1 MVPERMNPYSDVSLE
16 NAPEQSDKTPANAP
30 AGNSP
35 TNPYEDTAKQFE
47 QKRDLLL
54 NRAIKRSLGNPPDE
68 IASIL
73 GISRNTGLSPEVVR
87 NNREDVET
95 RVKQREIGAQVASLS
110 QTGQEW
116 LTEKYNLDISQD
128 DLANI
133 KAMDDAITNK
143 SWYEK
148 DFLDKLMDSSVKTG
162 TINVRQMA
170 SSIEATPGM
179 NRIPEFDRIDELL
192 AEGDREAALS
202 YIRENDRALAGTA
215 LKADLLRYI
224 GAEPEDRA
232 ELRAMSM
239 EQISR
244 SASQIA
250 QQESERQAIPN
261 DPGLTRAMED
271 GSASAVLGAIA
282 DDPGIIPRVTVESL
296 ITSAPSLAAGVFGT
310 MSGALPAAAGSAMAS
325 YGTERGLGL
334 ISALRD
340 AGVDTSDPDQLI
352 AAMTDPSILEDA
364 QRRAELKALPISMLD
379 MLGAGLASRLLAP
392 TSVAG
397 KTLTTRQREAINLFT
412 QMPVQGIQEGAGEAS
427 GQYLADG
434 EVNTAEVALE
444 TIAGAFGSTSDVLA
458 FSGNRVF
465 ESVVNNANS
474 YRRAKKDRAYLTAVK
489 DAANQTQLR
498 KRDPQA
504 LKELLN
510 RLSQTG
516 PVDEIYISGKDFQ
529 ELFQSKNL
537 DPEEYAQKME
547 SVGQQYH
554 ESLLTGGDIAVSVAD
569 FAAVIAP
576 TEAAEDFILRART
589 KTDGMSPAE
598 ADQWMNEQARPTLEA
613 IINYDG
619 DQAGQSAQKVF
630 DDVVGQL
637 LATGMDQQTAER
649 NASLY
654 RAFFDVMGQTEDV
667 DPFDLYQ
674 QYNLAITR
682 EMPEILKRRDN
693 NVDALDPLL
702 DRLRSGDVPSQQS
715 IFGASLTDFLREQGG
730 VQDYAGELSA
740 MDADKTRQAFQRN
753 LVSEQGLDLATAAER
768 AAEAGYIESRD
779 TNQLLAALDTELR
792 GDPIYARGNEDA
804 KLQET
809 AADLMALQEELDRL
823 GIDLAEVDNA
833 TAKEA
838 LNSVVYGDAQQGAEV
853 ELQQADPDISA
864 LADFNRQ
871 SDEYQFENG
880 DVRAEAIERLVSKYL
895 ADDGF
900 QGMQMPNGSGF
911 VLVTPSAKEDGAWQV
926 TQFAEDGTPNSD
938 NGLQSK
944 EDALRDFFS
953 EARPELQGGTVDLNQ
968 SATQTEAFR
977 NWFGDSKVVDEVG
990 NPLVMYHASQEPI
1003 TSFDRNRIGEK
1014 HGQAGDY
1021 GGGFYFSGDPAYTD
1035 RFGEVKTPVY
1045 LSIENPL
1052 VIYDGQNNNDG
1063 ANGQVYRQ
1071 FKRIMRAQDPESAS
1085 EYLRGEGFDGV
1096 IVHGAGGSIGT
1107 GDFLE
1112 VVAFRPEQIKSA
1124 TGNRGT
1130 FDPNDTSILNQS
1142 GRPASDIERQLK
1154 SDFPGLKLSLRES
1167 ANTVIVDRVEV
1178 PEGQRESGT
1187 GTKVMQRITEW
1198 ADANGKALALTPS
1211 SDFGGNKRRL
1221 KSFYKRF
1228 GFVENQGR
1236 NKDFA
1241 VSESM
1246 IRPIEMN
1253 QDIGGK
1259 RGVIRIDRTNRNFN
1273 IELLAKADL
1282 STFLHESGHF
1292 FLEVLG
1298 DLSQRE
1304 GASDRVKGQYQTIL
1318 DWFEVESRDQIGVE
1332 QHEQFARGFEA
1343 YLMEGKAP
1351 TPELQ
1356 SVFARFRAWLMAVYK
1371 RLSALNVDLTDEVRN
1386 VMDRILATDEEIER
1400 ARGEAGMADSLS
1412 DVAAMGWTEQERA
1425 DYRDLVEEAR
1435 EAAKS
1440 DLIARQMKDLRKTE
1454 KDWYKQERA
1463 KVRDEV
1469 MAEMSQNRVYR
1480 ALAHLQ
1486 SGKLP
1491 DGSELPSGL
1500 QPVKLSKEM
1509 LVAQYGAEFLKR
1521 LPGPRNK
1528 IYSGPYIY
1536 SREGGVSPE
1545 ILADLY
1551 GFSSGDEMIQAFA
1564 NARAMKPLA
1573 EAEADARMRER
1584 YPDINLS
1591 GEAAEAAIA
1600 AVHNDKAADRMLME
1614 MKKLHSKSRF
1624 AKTRMTPAH
1633 VLRQAAQ
1640 RLIQGQR
1647 VKDIRPDLYRRA
1659 EARAANDAFTEAT
1672 NNDFDSAFESKQ
1684 RQLLNHYLYREAAA
1698 AREAAESTLEY
1709 VKRFSKKSTRQRIGK
1724 AGSDYLEQID
1734 AIIDQYE
1741 FRRVSLK
1748 QISRRRSLQSWVDE
1762 LKADGIEPEIPQSV
1776 LQQAQTVNYKEISVE
1791 ELQGIRDALTSIEH
1805 LARTKNKLLSSQF
1818 KREFGET
1825 VDSIVSSIGAH
1836 HEIKQEALF
1845 TPKTNLKGL
1854 KNWGD
1859 QYVAAHAKPEFILE
1873 YLDGNQSMG
1882 PVWQALFK
1890 PLSDA
1895 ENAENKMTGEAMERL
1910 TEIMGE
1916 FKEEQRAQWFVRKTY
1931 IPEIGT
1937 SMTKSNMIAM
1947 ALNWGN
1953 EGNRR
1958 AVLEGYGWSQEQAQA
1973 VLNKLTES
1981 EWQMVQNIWDLVDSY
1996 WPEIAQLQKDLTG
2009 LAPEKVERTPV
2020 ETPFGVLPGGY
2031 YPLKYDPET
2040 SFMQFKRDES
2050 VNTQDL
2056 FENNFLKPTTKKGHT
2071 IERVGSAGM
2080 QVRLDL
2086 AVLGEHIYQVIHD
2099 LSHRRAIIDVDRLI
2113 GNVRVRHAIE
2123 GTAGKEA
2130 YRQLRP
2136 WLQAIANDTRQPS
2149 LPWERVISHMRAGG
2163 TIVNM
2168 GWKFTTAIVQPLG
2181 YLQSVDQIGAK
2192 WAWKG
2197 LRDFYGSPDKM
2208 AKQVDF
2214 VFERSEAMKNR
2225 QRNFDRDVRDYA
2237 RRLEREGKMDGVR
2250 ESFFWMTGMLDMS
2263 VSVPTWLGAYR
2274 KAMEGHVPNAAKG
2287 DEAAAIDYADQA
2299 VRESQSS
2306 GAVKDLARIQRGNEA
2321 FRAFTMFYSYF
2332 SALFNLLRRRR
2343 QDLQLGNINL
2353 PQFAAS
2359 MAVLWIAPAVLGE
2372 LVAMRGP
2379 DDDEEWAKWAAQ
2391 QSILYPFQ
2399 TMIGV
2404 RDVANAAL
2412 TPFGFGASPAYDG
2425 LEQTARALQVPYKAL
2440 TGEEVKRSD
2449 VKSIVLAT
2457 SYWGHLPGR
2466 QTWITGE
2473 YLFDLMDGK
2482 ENPENPGEL
2491 LDGLMFSRPANER

>member
-1 MVPERMNPYSDVSLE
+1 MSKYAKPFGGSEEQAQPPSDPAPKSKYADSIKKVSD
-16 NAPEQSDKTPANAP
+16 QR
-30 AGNSP
+30 
-35 TNPYEDTAKQFE
+35 Q
-47 QKRDLLL
+47 LLL
-54 NRAIKRSLGNPPDE
+54 NRAVKRSIGNPPE
-68 IASIL
+68 QVASIL
-73 GISRNTGLSPEVVR
+73 GLSRNTGLPPELVR
-87 NNREDVET
+87 NNQEDVEY
-95 RVKQREIGAQVASLS
+95 RVKQREMGSQIGSLS
-110 QTGQEW
+110 MASQDW
-116 LTEKYNLDISQD
+116 LTEKYNLDLSQD

-133 KAMDDAITNK
+133 KAMDDAVNNK
-143 SWYEK
+143 EWYEQ
-148 DFLDKLMDSSVKTG
+148 DFLDKLMGSFKTG
-162 TINVRQMA
+162 AINVRQA
-170 SSIEATPGM
+170 GSSTAAAPGI
-179 NRIPEFDRIDELL
+179 NRVGEFDRVDKLL
-192 AEGDREAALS
+192 AEGDRESALS

-215 LKADLLRYI
+215 LKSDLLRYI
-224 GAEPEDRA
+224 GADEQGRSD
-232 ELRAMSM
+232 LRSMAM
-239 EQISR
+239 EQIQQ
-244 SASQIA
+244 SASEISG
-250 QQESERQAIPN
+250 QEKDRANIPA
-261 DPGLTRAMED
+261 DPALVEASGEGTF
-271 GSASAVLGAIA
+271 SAVLSAVA

-296 ITSAPSLAAGVFGT
+296 MTSIPSLAAGVIGGAGGAAPAA
-310 MSGALPAAAGSAMAS
+310 SGAFLAS

-340 AGVDTSDPDQLI
+340 AGVDTSDPDQI
-352 AAMTDPSILEDA
+352 ISAMTDPEVLGEA
-364 QRRAELKALPISMLD
+364 QRRAEYKALPISILD
-379 MLGAGLASRLLAP
+379 LLGAGIAQRALAP
-392 TSVAG
+392 RSIAG
-397 KTLTTRQREAINLFT
+397 KTLSARQREAINLFS
-412 QMPVQGIQEGAGEAS
+412 QMPVQGVQEGAGEAA
-427 GQYLADG
+427 GQFMADG
-434 EVNTAEVALE
+434 EVNRAEVALE
-444 TIAGAFGSTSDVLA
+444 SIGGAFGSTADVLA

-465 ESVVNNANS
+465 ESVVNNANG

-489 DAANQTQLR
+489 DAANQTKL
-498 KRDPQA
+498 KERDPQA

-529 ELFQSKNL
+529 ELFQSKDL

-547 SVGQQYH
+547 SVGEQYH
-554 ESLLTGGDIAVSVAD
+554 EALLTGGDIAVSVAD
-569 FAAVIAP
+569 FASVIAP
-576 TEAAEDFILRART
+576 TEAAEDFITRART

-598 ADQWMNEQARPTLEA
+598 ADRWMNEQAKPTLEA

-619 DQAGQSAQKVF
+619 DQAGASAQKVF

-637 LATGMDQQTAER
+637 LSTGMDQQTAER

-654 RAFFDVMGQTEDV
+654 RAFFDVMGQTEEV
-667 DPFDLYQ
+667 DPYDLYQ

-682 EMPEILKRRDN
+682 EMPEVLKRRDN

-730 VQDYAGELSA
+730 VQDFAGELSA
-740 MDADKTRQAFQRN
+740 MDADKTRQAFKRN
-753 LVSEQGLDLATAAER
+753 LVNDQGLDLATAAER

-779 TNQLLAALDTELR
+779 TKQLLDAIDRELR
-792 GDPIYARGNEDA
+792 GDPVYQKG
-804 KLQET
+804 QEN
-809 AADLMALQEELDRL
+809 ADLRDTASDMMALEEELDRL
-823 GIDLAEVDNA
+823 GIDLSQMDNA
-833 TAKEA
+833 AAKEA
-838 LNSVVYGDAQQGAEV
+838 LNTVAYGGGQTDADTVLSQ
-853 ELQQADPDISA
+853 
-864 LADFNRQ
+864 
-871 SDEYQFENG
+871 DE
-880 DVRAEAIERLVSKYL
+880 
-895 ADDGF
+895 
-900 QGMQMPNGSGF
+900 MQ
-911 VLVTPSAKEDGAWQV
+911 
-926 TQFAEDGTPNSD
+926 
-938 NGLQSK
+938 
-944 EDALRDFFS
+944 
-953 EARPELQGGTVDLNQ
+953 
-968 SATQTEAFR
+968 
-977 NWFGDSKVVDEVG
+977 VDEVTDNEEIRRILEKYQSRQG
-990 NPLVMYHASQEPI
+990 TQQQV
-1003 TSFDRNRIGEK
+1003 TDRTVGG
-1014 HGQAGDY
+1014 GQADRGWREATSLRGSDGQPAKLYRGASRPLSSQDFAPESMGQATSNPSAPLGVWFTSDQQDASRY
-1021 GGGFYFSGDPAYTD
+1021 GSPSEYYADVRSPAVYTSEQVPEFQSAEEAVALREQLQSQGNDGIVFDYTD
-1035 RFGEVKTPVY
+1035 V
-1045 LSIENPL
+1045 
-1052 VIYDGQNNNDG
+1052 
-1063 ANGQVYRQ
+1063 
-1071 FKRIMRAQDPESAS
+1071 
-1085 EYLRGEGFDGV
+1085 
-1096 IVHGAGGSIGT
+1096 GGPIH
-1107 GDFLE
+1107 
-1112 VVAFRPEQIKSA
+1112 VVAFEPGQAILPDTVEFSQSTQSA
-1124 TGNRGT
+1124 QGIA
-1130 FDPNDTSILNQS
+1130 D
-1142 GRPASDIERQLK
+1142 QLK
-1154 SDFPGLKLSLRES
+1154 SEFSGLKLNLRES
-1167 ANTVIVDRVEV
+1167 ANAVIVDRVEL
-1178 PEGQRESGT
+1178 PEGQGESGT
-1187 GTKVMQRITEW
+1187 GTKVMQRLTDW
-1198 ADANGKALALTPS
+1198 ADTNGKVLALSPS
-1211 SDFGGNKRRL
+1211 EDFGGNKRRL

-1228 GFVENQGR
+1228 GFVENKGR
-1236 NKDFA
+1236 NKDYA

-1246 IRPIEMN
+1246 VRPTEMN

-1332 QHEQFARGFEA
+1332 QHEMFARGFEA

-1356 SVFARFRAWLMAVYK
+1356 SVFSRFRAWLLAVYK
-1371 RLSALNVDLTDEVRN
+1371 RLKALNVDLTDEVRN

-1400 ARGEAGMADSLS
+1400 ARGEAGMTDSLS
-1412 DVAAMGWTEQERA
+1412 DVSAMDWTEQERA
-1425 DYRDLVEEAR
+1425 DYRDLIEEAS

-1440 DLIARQMKDLRKTE
+1440 ELIARQMKDLRKTE
-1454 KDWYKQERA
+1454 QDWYKQERA
-1463 KVRDEV
+1463 NVRDEV
-1469 MAEMSQNRVYR
+1469 MQEISKNRVYR

-1491 DGSELPSGL
+1491 DGSALPDGL
-1500 QPVKLSKEM
+1500 QPVKLSKEL
-1509 LVAQYGAEFLKR
+1509 LVAEYGSEFLRR
-1521 LPGPRNK
+1521 LPGPGNK
-1528 IYSGPYIY
+1528 LYSGPYIY

-1545 ILADLY
+1545 ILADIY

-1564 NARAMKPLA
+1564 NARPMRPLA

-1614 MKKLHSKSRF
+1614 LKKLHSKSRF
-1624 AKTRMTPAH
+1624 AKSPMTPAQA
-1633 VLRQAAQ
+1633 LRQAAQ

-1647 VKDIRPDLYRRA
+1647 VKDVRPDLYRRA
-1659 EARAANDAFTEAT
+1659 EARAANEAFAEAT
-1672 NNDFDSAFESKQ
+1672 NNDFDAAFVSKQ
-1684 RQLLNHYLYREAAA
+1684 RQLLNHYLYREAAE

-1709 VKRFSKKSTRQRIGK
+1709 VKRFNKKATRQRIGK

-1741 FRRVSLK
+1741 FRRVSLR
-1748 QISRRRSLQSWVDE
+1748 QISRRRSLQSWVEE

-1776 LQQAQTVNYKEISVE
+1776 MEQAQTINYKEISVE

-1825 VDSIVSSIGAH
+1825 VDSIVSSIEAH
-1836 HEIKQEALF
+1836 HEVKREPPQFIRTKISQ
-1845 TPKTNLKGL
+1845 LKD
-1854 KNWGD
+1854 WGD
-1859 QYVAAHAKPEFILE
+1859 TYVAAHAKPEFIFE
-1873 YLDGNQSMG
+1873 YLDGNESMG
-1882 PVWQALFK
+1882 PAWQSLFK

-1910 TEIMGE
+1910 TEIMGQ
-1916 FKEEQRAQWFVRKTY
+1916 FKEEQRAQWFTKKTY
-1931 IPEIGT
+1931 ITEVNA
-1937 SMTKSNMIAM
+1937 SMTKANMIAL

-1953 EGNRR
+1953 EGNRQ
-1958 AVLEGYGWSQEQAQA
+1958 AVLDGYGWSQSQAWA
-1973 VLNKLTES
+1973 VLNKLS
-1981 EWQMVQNIWDLVDSY
+1981 EADWKMVQDIWDMVDSF
-1996 WPEIAQLQKDLTG
+1996 WPQIAQLQKDLTG

-2031 YPLKYDPET
+2031 YPLKYDPRS
-2040 SFMQFKRDES
+2040 SFLQFKRDEG

-2056 FENNFLKPTTKKGHT
+2056 FENNFFKPATKKGHT

-2086 AVLGEHIYQVIHD
+2086 AVLGEHLYQVIHD
-2099 LSHRRAIIDVDRLI
+2099 TTHRRAIIDVDRLLS
-2113 GNVRVRHAIE
+2113 NVKVRHAIE
-2123 GTAGKEA
+2123 GSAGREA

-2136 WLQAIANDTRQPS
+2136 WLQAVANDTRQPS
-2149 LPWERVISHMRAGG
+2149 LPWERVVSHMRAGG
-2163 TIVNM
+2163 TVVNM

-2197 LRDFYGSPDKM
+2197 LRDFYGRPDKM

-2214 VFERSEAMKNR
+2214 VFKRSEAMKNR

-2287 DEAAAIDYADQA
+2287 NEVAAIDYADQA

-2359 MAVLWIAPAVLGE
+2359 MAVLWLAPAVLGE

-2412 TPFGFGASPAYDG
+2412 TPYGFGASPAYDG
-2425 LEQTARALQVPYKAL
+2425 LEQTARALQVPYKAV

-2473 YLFDLMDGK
+2473 YLFDLMDNK
-2482 ENPENPGEL
+2482 ESPETLGEL

>member
-1 MVPERMNPYSDVSLE
+1 MVPERMNSYSDVSLE
-16 NAPEQSDKTPANAP
+16 NAPEQSDTSPADAPSSNAP
-30 AGNSP
+30 A
-35 TNPYEDTAKQFE
+35 NPYEDTAKQFD

-68 IASIL
+68 VASIL
-73 GISRNTGLSPEVVR
+73 GISRSTGLSPEVVR
-87 NNREDVET
+87 NHKGDVEH

-110 QTGQEW
+110 QPGQEW

-133 KAMDDAITNK
+133 KAMDDAVNNK
-143 SWYEK
+143 AWYEQ
-148 DFLDKLMDSSVKTG
+148 DFLDKLMGSVKTG
-162 TINVRQMA
+162 SLNVRQAA
-170 SSIEATPGM
+170 SSVEAAPGI
-179 NRIPEFDRIDELL
+179 NRIAEFGRIDQLL
-192 AEGDREAALS
+192 SRGDPSAALA
-202 YIRENDRALAGTA
+202 YVRENDRSLAGTA

-224 GAEPEDRA
+224 GADPEDRA
-232 ELRAMSM
+232 ELRAMSL
-239 EQISR
+239 EQIES
-244 SASQIA
+244 SASEIA
-250 QQESERQAIPN
+250 AQEGERATVPA
-261 DPGLTRAMED
+261 DPRLAE
-271 GSASAVLGAIA
+271 ASREGTFSGVLSAIA
-282 DDPGIIPRVTVESL
+282 DDPGIIPRVTTESL
-296 ITSAPSLAAGVFGT
+296 ITSIPTLIVGAAASF
-310 MSGALPAAAGSAMAS
+310 SGSLPASIGAGAAS

-334 ISALRD
+334 ISALRE
-340 AGVDTSDPDQLI
+340 AGVDTSDPDQII
-352 AAMTDPSILEDA
+352 AAMTDPSILEEA
-364 QRRAELKALPISMLD
+364 QRRAEFKALGVSALD
-379 MLGAGLASRLLAP
+379 MVGAGIASRTLAP
-392 TSVAG
+392 RSLGG
-397 KTLTTRQREAINLFT
+397 KTLSARQREAINLFS
-412 QMPVQGIQEGAGEAS
+412 QMPVQGAQEGAGEAT
-427 GQYLADG
+427 GQFLADG
-434 EVNTAEVALE
+434 EVNRAEVALE
-444 TIAGAFGSTSDVLA
+444 AIGGAFGSTSDVLA
-458 FSGNRVF
+458 FSGSRVF

-489 DAANQTQLR
+489 DATSQTKLKQ
-498 KRDPQA
+498 RDPQA
-504 LKELLN
+504 LKELLD
-510 RLSQTG
+510 RLSKTG

-547 SVGQQYH
+547 SIGQQYH
-554 ESLLTGGDIAVSVAD
+554 ESLLTGSDIAVSVAD
-569 FAAVIAP
+569 FASVIAP
-576 TEAAEDFILRART
+576 TETAEDFIARART

-598 ADQWMNEQARPTLEA
+598 ADQWMNEQAKPTLEA

-682 EMPEILKRRDN
+682 EMPEILKRQDN

-702 DRLRSGDVPSQQS
+702 DRLRSGGVPSQQA

-730 VQDYAGELSA
+730 VQDSAGELAA
-740 MDADKTRQAFQRN
+740 MDADKGREAFQRR
-753 LVSEQGLDLATAAER
+753 LVSEEGLDLATAAER
-768 AAEAGYIESRD
+768 AAESGYIENRD
-779 TNQLLAALDTELR
+779 TNELLAALDREFR
-792 GDPIYARGNEDA
+792 GDPVYQKG
-804 KLQET
+804 QENSELRDT
-809 AADLMALQEELDRL
+809 SADLIALQEELDRL
-823 GIDLAEVDNA
+823 GIDLNQTDNA

-838 LNSVVYGDAQQGAEV
+838 LNSVVYGDAQQAS
-853 ELQQADPDISA
+853 EL
-864 LADFNRQ
+864 
-871 SDEYQFENG
+871 E
-880 DVRAEAIERLVSKYL
+880 
-895 ADDGF
+895 
-900 QGMQMPNGSGF
+900 
-911 VLVTPSAKEDGAWQV
+911 
-926 TQFAEDGTPNSD
+926 
-938 NGLQSK
+938 
-944 EDALRDFFS
+944 
-953 EARPELQGGTVDLNQ
+953 LNQ
-968 SATQTEAFR
+968 
-977 NWFGDSKVVDEVG
+977 D
-990 NPLVMYHASQEPI
+990 L
-1003 TSFDRNRIGEK
+1003 
-1014 HGQAGDY
+1014 
-1021 GGGFYFSGDPAYTD
+1021 
-1035 RFGEVKTPVY
+1035 
-1045 LSIENPL
+1045 
-1052 VIYDGQNNNDG
+1052 
-1063 ANGQVYRQ
+1063 
-1071 FKRIMRAQDPESAS
+1071 
-1085 EYLRGEGFDGV
+1085 
-1096 IVHGAGGSIGT
+1096 
-1107 GDFLE
+1107 
-1112 VVAFRPEQIKSA
+1112 
-1124 TGNRGT
+1124 
-1130 FDPNDTSILNQS
+1130 
-1142 GRPASDIERQLK
+1142 
-1154 SDFPGLKLSLRES
+1154 
-1167 ANTVIVDRVEV
+1167 
-1178 PEGQRESGT
+1178 
-1187 GTKVMQRITEW
+1187 
-1198 ADANGKALALTPS
+1198 
-1211 SDFGGNKRRL
+1211 
-1221 KSFYKRF
+1221 
-1228 GFVENQGR
+1228 
-1236 NKDFA
+1236 
-1241 VSESM
+1241 
-1246 IRPIEMN
+1246 
-1253 QDIGGK
+1253 GGK

-1304 GASDRVKGQYQTIL
+1304 GASDRVKAQYQAIL
-1318 DWFEVESRDQIGVE
+1318 DWLEVESREHIGVE

-1371 RLSALNVDLTDEVRN
+1371 RLKALNVDLTDEVRN

-1400 ARGEAGMADSLS
+1400 ARGEAGMNDSLS
-1412 DVAAMGWTEQERA
+1412 DVAAMEWTDQERA

-1454 KDWYKQERA
+1454 QDWYKKERA
-1463 KVRDEV
+1463 SVHEEV
-1469 MAEMSQNRVYR
+1469 MAEVGRNRVYR

-1486 SGKLP
+1486 SGKMP
-1491 DGSELPSGL
+1491 DGSDLPAGL
-1500 QPVKLSKEM
+1500 QPVKLSKE
-1509 LVAQYGAEFLKR
+1509 LLAAEYGADFLKR
-1521 LPGPRNK
+1521 LPGPGNK
-1528 IYSGPYIY
+1528 LYSGPYIY
-1536 SREGGVSPE
+1536 SREGGVSPD
-1545 ILADLY
+1545 ILADIY

-1564 NARAMKPLA
+1564 NARPMKALA

-1624 AKTRMTPAH
+1624 AGKQMTPAH

-1659 EARAANDAFTEAT
+1659 EARAANEAFSEAT
-1672 NNDFDSAFESKQ
+1672 SNDFDAAFISKQ
-1684 RQLLNHYLYREAAA
+1684 RQLLNHYLYREAAE
-1698 AREAAESTLEY
+1698 ARDAAESTLEY
-1709 VKRFSKKSTRQRIGK
+1709 VKRFSKKATRQRIGK

-1748 QISRRRSLQSWVDE
+1748 QISRRRSLQSWVE
-1762 LKADGIEPEIPQSV
+1762 EQKADGVEPGIPKSVIEQS
-1776 LQQAQTVNYKEISVE
+1776 QTINYKEVSVE

-1818 KREFGET
+1818 KREFRDT
-1825 VDSIVSSIGAH
+1825 VDSIVSSIEAH
-1836 HEIKQEALF
+1836 HEIKREPPQF
-1845 TPKTNLKGL
+1845 IRTKISQLKD
-1854 KNWGD
+1854 WGD
-1859 QYVAAHAKPEFILE
+1859 TYVAAHAKPEFILE
-1873 YLDGNQSMG
+1873 YLDGNESMG
-1882 PVWQALFK
+1882 PVWQSLFK

-1916 FKEEQRAQWFVRKTY
+1916 FKDEQRAQWFTKKTY
-1931 IPEIGT
+1931 IPEVGT
-1937 SMTKSNMIAM
+1937 SMTKANIIAL

-1953 EGNRR
+1953 EGNRQ
-1958 AVLEGYGWSQEQAQA
+1958 AVLEGYGWSQSQAWA
-1973 VLNKLTES
+1973 ALNKLS
-1981 EWQMVQNIWDLVDSY
+1981 EADWKMVQEIWDLVDSF
-1996 WPEIAQLQKDLTG
+1996 WPQIAQLQKDLTG

-2031 YPLKYDPET
+2031 YPLKYDPRS
-2040 SFMQFKRDES
+2040 SFLQFKRDEG

-2056 FENNFLKPTTKKGHT
+2056 FENNFFKPATKKGHT
-2071 IERVGSAGM
+2071 VERVGSAGM

-2099 LSHRRAIIDVDRLI
+2099 TTHRRAIIDVDRLLN
-2113 GNVRVRHAIE
+2113 NVRVRHAIE
-2123 GTAGKEA
+2123 GTAGREA

-2149 LPWERVISHMRAGG
+2149 LPWERVVSHMRAGG

-2197 LRDFYGSPDKM
+2197 LRDFYGRPDKM
-2208 AKQVDF
+2208 AKQVEF
-2214 VFERSEAMKNR
+2214 VFNRSEAMKNR
-2225 QRNFDRDVRDYA
+2225 QKNFDRDVRDYA
-2237 RRLEREGKMDGVR
+2237 RKLEREGKLDGVR

-2263 VSVPTWLGAYR
+2263 VSVPTWLGGYR
-2274 KAMEGHVPNAAKG
+2274 KAMEGHVPNVAKG

-2412 TPFGFGASPAYDG
+2412 TQFGFGASPAYDG
-2425 LEQTARALQVPYKAL
+2425 LEQTARALQVPYKAA
-2440 TGEEVKRSD
+2440 TGEEIKRSD

-2473 YLFDLMDGK
+2473 YMFDLMDGK
-2482 ENPENPGEL
+2482 ESPENPAEL